1 MMIERPAFDVDVRG
15 IDTGTA
21 IAVRGDMDI
30 ASIESLDSALDQ
42 ALAASPRR
50 VTLDLRG
57 VGFVDSSGLRFLLR
71 ANARSRNEGWAFEIY
86 RPGETA
92 IKALAVTGVFDLLP
106 FVDAGPGVAGF
117 APGDEAAATAES
129 ERTLRLEIPSTLM
142 APRTARVALQELLAD
157 HPLAAPHLNTLTLLV
172 SEIVTNAVTHVEPE
186 GEGVVEFNVTVTGRP
201 DPRPRQRRRRGVRVA
216 RGVAAA
222 WARRRRLRHHA
233 ARRPV
238 LAVGD
243 AARPGAVHR
252 VVRARPRAAAGRR
265 PHPRGR
271 DQLLSLRPDRQNR

>member
-1 MMIERPAFDVDVRG
+1 MMIERPAFDVDVQG
-15 IDTGTA
+15 TDAGTA

-30 ASIESLDSALDQ
+30 ASIESLDAALDQ

-92 IKALAVTGVFDLLP
+92 IKALAVTGVLELLP
-106 FVDAGPGVAGF
+106 FVDAGPAVVGF
-117 APGDEAAATAES
+117 SPGDDATGAAES

-142 APRTARVALQELLAD
+142 APRTARVAVKEMLAD
-157 HPLAAPHLNTLTLLV
+157 HPLAAPKVDTLTLLV

-186 GEGVVEFNVTVTGRP
+186 GEGVVEFNVTVTADLTRVRVSDGGDGFAWPAESLPKGRVGGGYGITLLDGQASRWGTRRVP
-201 DPRPRQRRRRGVRVA
+201 GRFTVWFELDHLPRPADA
-216 RGVAAA
+216 RTRAD
-222 WARRRRLRHHA
+222 
-233 ARRPV
+233 
-238 LAVGD
+238 AV
-243 AARPGAVHR
+243 
-252 VVRARPRAAAGRR
+252 
-265 PHPRGR
+265 
-271 DQLLSLRPDRQNR
+271 SS

>member
-21 IAVRGDMDI
+21 IAVSGDMDI
-30 ASIESLDSALDQ
+30 ASIESLDAALAQ

-117 APGDEAAATAES
+117 TPGGEAAATAES

-142 APRTARVALQELLAD
+142 APRTARVALRELLAD
-157 HPLAAPHLNTLTLLV
+157 HPLAAPQLDTLTLLV
-172 SEIVTNAVTHVEPE
+172 SEIVTNAVTHVE
-186 GEGVVEFNVTVTGRP
+186 GEGVVEFNVTVTADLTRVRVSDGGEGFAWPAESLPPGRVGGGYGITLLDGQSSRWWTRRVP
-201 DPRPRQRRRRGVRVA
+201 GRFTVWFELDHVPRPADARTRQ
-216 RGVAAA
+216 
-222 WARRRRLRHHA
+222 
-233 ARRPV
+233 
-238 LAVGD
+238 D
-243 AARPGAVHR
+243 AIT
-252 VVRARPRAAAGRR
+252 
-265 PHPRGR
+265 
-271 DQLLSLRPDRQNR
+271 S

>member
-30 ASIESLDSALDQ
+30 AAVESLDAALDQ

-117 APGDEAAATAES
+117 TPGGEAAATVES

-142 APRTARVALQELLAD
+142 APRTARVALKELLAD
-157 HPLAAPHLNTLTLLV
+157 HPLAAPQLNTLTLLV
-172 SEIVTNAVTHVEPE
+172 SEIVTNAVTHAE
-186 GEGVVEFNVTVTGRP
+186 GEGVVEFNVTVTADLTR
-201 DPRPRQRRRRGVRVA
+201 VRVSD
-216 RGVAAA
+216 GGEGFA
-222 WARRRRLRHHA
+222 WPAESLPPGRVGGGYGITLLDGQSSRWGTRRVPGRFTVWFELDHA
-233 ARRPV
+233 
-238 LAVGD
+238 
-243 AARPGAVHR
+243 
-252 VVRARPRAAAGRR
+252 
-265 PHPRGR
+265 
-271 DQLLSLRPDRQNR
+271 LRPADARTRQDAITS

>member
-30 ASIESLDSALDQ
+30 AAVESLDAALDQ

-117 APGDEAAATAES
+117 TPGGEAAATAES

-142 APRTARVALQELLAD
+142 APRTARVALKELLAD
-157 HPLAAPHLNTLTLLV
+157 HPLAAPQLNTLTLLV
-172 SEIVTNAVTHVEPE
+172 SEIVTNAVTHAE
-186 GEGVVEFNVTVTGRP
+186 GEGVVEFNVTVTADLTR
-201 DPRPRQRRRRGVRVA
+201 VRVSD
-216 RGVAAA
+216 GGEGFA
-222 WARRRRLRHHA
+222 WPAESLPPGRVGGGYGITLLDGQASRWGPRRVPGRVPVWVELDHA
-233 ARRPV
+233 
-238 LAVGD
+238 
-243 AARPGAVHR
+243 
-252 VVRARPRAAAGRR
+252 
-265 PHPRGR
+265 
-271 DQLLSLRPDRQNR
+271 LRPADARTRQDAITS

>member
-30 ASIESLDSALDQ
+30 ASIESLDAALDQ

-186 GEGVVEFNVTVTGRP
+186 GEGVVEFNVTVTADLTRVRVSDGGEGFAWPAESLPPGRVGGGYGITLLDGQSSRWGTRRVP
-201 DPRPRQRRRRGVRVA
+201 GRFTVWFELDHLPRPA
-216 RGVAAA
+216 
-222 WARRRRLRHHA
+222 
-233 ARRPV
+233 
-238 LAVGD
+238 D
-243 AARPGAVHR
+243 A
-252 VVRARPRAAAGRR
+252 RARADAI
-265 PHPRGR
+265 
-271 DQLLSLRPDRQNR
+271 SS

>member
-15 IDTGTA
+15 IHTGTA
-21 IAVRGDMDI
+21 IVVRGDMDI
-30 ASIESLDSALDQ
+30 ASIESLDAALDQ

-117 APGDEAAATAES
+117 TPGGEAAATAES

-157 HPLAAPHLNTLTLLV
+157 HPLAAPQLNTLTLLV
-172 SEIVTNAVTHVEPE
+172 SEIVTNAVTHAEPE
-186 GEGVVEFNVTVTGRP
+186 GEGVVEFNVTVTADLTRVRVSDGGEGFAWPAESLPPGRVGGGYGITLLDGQSSRWGTRRVP
-201 DPRPRQRRRRGVRVA
+201 GRFTVWFELDHVPRPADARTRQ
-216 RGVAAA
+216 
-222 WARRRRLRHHA
+222 
-233 ARRPV
+233 
-238 LAVGD
+238 D
-243 AARPGAVHR
+243 AIT
-252 VVRARPRAAAGRR
+252 
-265 PHPRGR
+265 
-271 DQLLSLRPDRQNR
+271 S